1 MALLKGFFFK
11 NVHSQIAPKW
21 LIKLIAQEE
30 SDDDSD
36 GEEESD
42 DDDDD
47 DDDSSEEESPAKAPV
62 LNGKAKKVN
71 PSIVSIVHSSK

>member
-1 MALLKGFFFK
+1 MFIHKSL
-11 NVHSQIAPKW
+11 QKW

-71 PSIVSIVHSSK
+71 PSIVSIVHSSKWSLAEQFIN